1 MYFTNLNLPVE
12 GGVIKPGL
20 DVVVGCTYF
29 MALITLSLFFG
40 RRVGGGVCRREKVV
54 ALKRKGF
61 NPSCHMGYFC
71 VHLENFV

>member
-1 MYFTNLNLPVE
+1 M
-12 GGVIKPGL
+12 
-20 DVVVGCTYF
+20 
-29 MALITLSLFFG
+29 
-40 RRVGGGVCRREKVV
+40 EKVV